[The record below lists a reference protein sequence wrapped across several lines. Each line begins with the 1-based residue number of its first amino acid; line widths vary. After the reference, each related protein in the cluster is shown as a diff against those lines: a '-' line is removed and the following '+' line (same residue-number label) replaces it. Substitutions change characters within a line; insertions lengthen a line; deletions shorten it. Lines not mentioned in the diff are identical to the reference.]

1 MECPLLFCEGYGKKK
16 NRTAKLGL
24 TVRFFF
30 ILLVE
35 VSADT
40 SLWSLFKLF
49 RFKFYC

>member
-1 MECPLLFCEGYGKKK
+1 MECPLLFCEGYEKKK
-16 NRTAKLGL
+16 NRTAKLGF
-24 TVRFFF
+24 TVRFSVLC
-30 ILLVE
+30 IE